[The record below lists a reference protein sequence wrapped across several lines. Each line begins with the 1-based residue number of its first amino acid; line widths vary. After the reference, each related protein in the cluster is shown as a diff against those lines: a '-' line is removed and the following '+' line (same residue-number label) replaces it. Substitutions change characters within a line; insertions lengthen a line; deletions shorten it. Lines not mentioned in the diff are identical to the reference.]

1 MINIFVLIC
10 EFNSITGMVDDN
22 LEDDELC
29 EHPMTIINVFDNVAE
44 MDSSAIY
51 KNVLNERANKDLIF
65 NLNEESIL

>member
-1 MINIFVLIC
+1 
-10 EFNSITGMVDDN
+10 MVDDN

-51 KNVLNERANKDLIF
+51 KNVVLNERANKDLIF